1 MSVLFEYA
9 IAQYKEIRQ
18 EFEVYREG
26 QHALAE
32 HDCNARLLS
41 KEAMALGI
49 DSYSL
54 FIGPRA
60 RAERWASEE
69 LRDWWAVHGRLT
81 YAEFERQHV
90 DRLYEEVAA

>member
-9 IAQYKEIRQ
+9 IAQYREIRQ
-18 EFEVYREG
+18 DFEVYREG
-26 QHALAE
+26 QHARAE

-41 KEAMALGI
+41 KEAMAAGI

-69 LRDWWAVHGRLT
+69 LRDWWAQHGRLT

-90 DRLYEEVAA
+90 QSIYEGALT